1 LPPVSKKQKP
11 GGGGFRETSGSL
23 FSMPSRQLRG
33 AMPTGHIPQGLV
45 RWSGGPTWRAT
56 LQSQKRRPTEMA
68 DFACPNR
75 LTPQPLRHATRE
87 QDLVRWSRLCV
98 SDVADMAFEPELQRK
113 CVWPRRGQLHCV
125 SLGGQIE
132 YLRSEIFAVPL
143 LLMSRIQS
151 GDGAARTNAKHEEHK
166 PFSHGSPSSPRW
178 RFPKRLWIL
187 PTHLRQV
194 AS

>member
-1 LPPVSKKQKP
+1 VAGNATEPEATADRN
-11 GGGGFRETSGSL
+11 GGFRL
-23 FSMPSRQLRG
+23 
-33 AMPTGHIPQGLV
+33 
-45 RWSGGPTWRAT
+45 
-56 LQSQKRRPTEMA
+56 
-68 DFACPNR
+68 PNR

-125 SLGGQIE
+125 SLGARLK

-166 PFSHGSPSSPRW
+166 PFSHGSPPPLVGAFQSAFGFS
-178 RFPKRLWIL
+178 L
-187 PTHLRQV
+187 PI
-194 AS
+194 